1 SHYETVR
8 VRKDGTRIDISLTVS
23 PIRGPDGRVIG
34 ASKIARDI
42 TESRRSQEALRRSEL
57 ELSDFFENAVVGL
70 HWVGPDGTILRA
82 NRAELQMLG
91 YEREEY
97 VGRNITEFHADQ
109 ESIADILCRLK
120 AGEVLHERE
129 ARLRCKDGTIRDVLI
144 DSSVR
149 WADGKF
155 IHTRCFTRDI
165 TDRKRAEAERE
176 RLLESEQRAR
186 REAEEANRLKDDF
199 LATVSHELRTP
210 LTAILGWVRM
220 LRDGSLDEETAERA
234 LAAVERNAKSQAQ
247 LVEDLLDI
255 SRIVSGKLHLDM
267 RQIEPSSVIN
277 AAVEAVKPAA
287 QAKGIRLQL
296 SIDPSAGP
304 VAGDFERL
312 QQVVWNLLSNAVK
325 FTPSG
330 GRVNVSLERT
340 DSAAELTVR
349 DDGRG
354 IDPEF
359 LPHVF
364 ERFKQADS
372 SITRAYGGMGVGLSI
387 VKSITEMHGGTVHAS
402 SAGEGH
408 GASFTVSLPLASAR
422 AEATGASKGE
432 RVKQAEPHPCP
443 KELDGL
449 KVLVVDDDADACE
462 MIRAAFEHCGS
473 RVKTSVSAAEALALV
488 EDWNPSILVADI
500 SMPEM
505 DGYQLIRRV
514 RALGARDGGSVPAVA
529 LTALARV
536 EDRVKALSAGYQ
548 MHVSKPVEP
557 DELREVVASLVRV
570 VFKSA

>member
-1 SHYETVR
+1 MQDELPRTPEPDRSADEWAARLRSPDLAPYWLAAVIESADDAIVSKTLDGIITSWNKGAERVFGYTADEVIGRPVTILIPEDHPDEEPSILARLRAGERIEHYETVR
-8 VRKDGTRIDISLTVS
+8 VRKDGSLIDISLTVS
-23 PIRGPDGRVIG
+23 PIRGPDGTVIG

-42 TESRRSQEALRRSEL
+42 TE
-57 ELSDFFENAVVGL
+57 
-70 HWVGPDGTILRA
+70 
-82 NRAELQMLG
+82 
-91 YEREEY
+91 
-97 VGRNITEFHADQ
+97 
-109 ESIADILCRLK
+109 K
-120 AGEVLHERE
+120 
-129 ARLRCKDGTIRDVLI
+129 
-144 DSSVR
+144 
-149 WADGKF
+149 
-155 IHTRCFTRDI
+155 
-165 TDRKRAEAERE
+165 KRAEAERE

-186 REAEEANRLKDDF
+186 RDAEEANRLKDDF

-220 LRDGSLDEETAERA
+220 LRDGSLDDETAERA
-234 LAAVERNAKSQAQ
+234 LAAVERNAQSQAQ

-255 SRIVSGKLHLDM
+255 SRIVSGKMRLDM
-267 RQIEPSSVIN
+267 RTLDPSSVIH
-277 AAVEAVKPAA
+277 AAIEAVKPAA
-287 QAKGIRLQL
+287 QTKGIRLQL
-296 SIDPSAGP
+296 SIDPNAGP

-330 GRVNVSLERT
+330 GRVEVCLERS
-340 DSAAELTVR
+340 DSTAELTVR

-354 IDPEF
+354 INSKF
-359 LPHVF
+359 LPFVF
-364 ERFKQADS
+364 DRFKQADS

-387 VKSITEMHGGTVHAS
+387 VKSITEMHGGTVRAS
-402 SAGEGH
+402 SEGEGH

-422 AEATGASKGE
+422 AEAKDIGKDA
-432 RVKQAEPHPCP
+432 RVKKAEPRPCP

-449 KVLVVDDDADACE
+449 KVLVVDDDVDACE
-462 MIRAAFEHCGS
+462 MIRATFEHCGS

-529 LTALARV
+529 LTALTRV

-570 VFKSA
+570 VFKNA

>member
-1 SHYETVR
+1 MRPTVTSQKVEAELAPTEGSSMQDELPQTPAPERTADESGARLRSPDMAPYWLAAVIESADDAIISKTLDGIITSWNKGAERIFGYTAEEVIGKPVTILIPDDHPDEEPAILARLRAGERIEHYETVR
-8 VRKDGTRIDISLTVS
+8 VRKDGTLLNISLTVS
-23 PIRGPDGRVIG
+23 PVRGPDGKIAG

-42 TESRRSQEALRRSEL
+42 T
-57 ELSDFFENAVVGL
+57 
-70 HWVGPDGTILRA
+70 
-82 NRAELQMLG
+82 
-91 YEREEY
+91 
-97 VGRNITEFHADQ
+97 
-109 ESIADILCRLK
+109 
-120 AGEVLHERE
+120 
-129 ARLRCKDGTIRDVLI
+129 
-144 DSSVR
+144 
-149 WADGKF
+149 
-155 IHTRCFTRDI
+155 
-165 TDRKRAEAERE
+165 DRKRAESERE

-220 LRDGSLDEETAERA
+220 LRDGSLDDETAARA

-255 SRIVSGKLHLDM
+255 SRIVSGKM
-267 RQIEPSSVIN
+267 RLNVRPLEPSSVIH

-287 QAKGIRLQL
+287 QAKDIRLHL

-312 QQVVWNLLSNAVK
+312 QQVIWNLLSNAVK

-330 GRVNVSLERT
+330 GRVEVRLERGNAT
-340 DSAAELTVR
+340 AELTVS
-349 DDGRG
+349 DDGHG
-354 IDPEF
+354 INSKF
-359 LPHVF
+359 LPFVF
-364 ERFKQADS
+364 DRFKQADS

-387 VKSITEMHGGTVHAS
+387 VKSITEMHGGTVRAS
-402 SAGEGH
+402 SEGEGH
-408 GASFTVSLPLASAR
+408 GASFTISLPLASAR
-422 AEATGASKGE
+422 AEAASAGQE
-432 RVKQAEPHPCP
+432 THVPHAAPRPCP
-443 KELDGL
+443 PELADL
-449 KVLVVDDDADACE
+449 KVLVVDDDRDACE

-488 EDWNPSILVADI
+488 QDWLPNILVADI

-514 RALGARDGGSVPAVA
+514 RALGTQGGGSVPAVA

-536 EDRVKALSAGYQ
+536 EDRVMALSAGYQ
-548 MHVSKPVEP
+548 MHVPKPVEL

-570 VFKSA
+570 VFKNA